1 MTPPTALNI
10 IESKSK
16 DLVPQLGGKPL
27 HSLHNPI
34 REAEVLASNH
44 LAHLSR
50 SPSVL
55 ILGLGFGYHIDEI
68 IKILHLKH
76 KTASVAVLEPRAD
89 LIRLWESYRQKPI
102 GVNVFTAKDIP
113 EIYANQVFCEFLL
126 QKPVVIIH
134 PQSFESAPEF
144 YRSFMSR
151 RASSELGEWQL
162 GDKWWDDWAQANAGS
177 PWDHLTHSAPQAA
190 WLNAFWELKHA
201 E

>member
-1 MTPPTALNI
+1 MTPPTALNL

-16 DLVPQLGGKPL
+16 DLVPQLGGRPL

-34 REAEVLASNH
+34 REAEVFASNH

-50 SPSVL
+50 SSSVL
-55 ILGLGFGYHIDEI
+55 VLGLGFGYHIEEI

-89 LIRLWESYRQKPI
+89 LIRLWESYRASTGNI
-102 GVNVFTAKDIP
+102 TVFNAKDVP
-113 EIYANQVFCEFLL
+113 QIYANKAFCEFLL

-134 PQSFESAPEF
+134 PQSFEASPEF

-151 RASSELGEWQL
+151 RAAADLSAWQV
-162 GDKWWDDWAQANAGS
+162 GDPWWDTWVHTQEGR
-177 PWDHLTHSAPQAA
+177 PWDHLASSAPQAA